1 MTRFQLLLIP
11 FFLFIFFDSS
21 AQYGKP
27 VASVMFYNVENL
39 FDTENDSLIADEEFL
54 PQGERRWNTF
64 RLNAKL
70 NNIAKVIANTGNW
83 EPPAVIGLCEVEN
96 RYVLERLVNQP
107 AIRNWRYKII
117 HKNSPDER
125 GIDVAAL
132 YRDDVFDPIEYKYFS
147 PVPEDEPIP
156 STREILYVYG
166 ILAGQDTVHFFFN
179 HWPSRYSGLMETR
192 GLRQKAASRLL
203 LEIRH
208 LQAKHSNPLIVIMGD
223 FNDQPDDDS
232 ITRFLKASLTPGS
245 DSVQLYNLSYAWL
258 KQGKGTLKYQ
268 SMWNIFDQIIVS
280 GSVLKPEGKLY
291 ATPEDATIL
300 EASFLFQKDERYA
313 GQKLF
318 RTYEGFRYM
327 GGYSDHLPILLM
339 IRKGE

>member
-1 MTRFQLLLIP
+1 MTRLLLLLVP
-11 FFLFIFFDSS
+11 LLLFIFFNSS

-27 VASVMFYNVENL
+27 VASVMFYNVENF
-39 FDTENDSLIADEEFL
+39 FDTENDPLIADDEFL

-64 RLNAKL
+64 RFNTKL
-70 NNIAKVIANTGNW
+70 NNIAKVISNTGNW

-107 AIRNWRYKII
+107 SIRNWKYKII

-132 YRDDVFDPIEYKYFS
+132 YRDDVFNPIEYKYFS
-147 PVPEDEPIP
+147 PVPEEEPIP
-156 STREILYVYG
+156 STREILYVCG
-166 ILAGQDTVHFFFN
+166 ILVGLDTVHFFFN

-192 GLRQKAASRLL
+192 GSRQKAATRLL
-203 LEIRH
+203 QEIQRI
-208 LQAKHSNPLIVIMGD
+208 QTKHINPLIVIMGD

-232 ITRFLKASLTPGS
+232 MTHFLKASLTPGN
-245 DSVQLYNLSYAWL
+245 DPLHLYNLSYAWL
-258 KQGKGTLKYQ
+258 NQGKGTLKYQ

-280 GSVLKPEGKLY
+280 GSVLLPKGKLY
-291 ATPEDATIL
+291 STPEDATIL
-300 EASFLFQKDERYA
+300 GASFLFQKDERYA

-318 RTYEGFRYM
+318 RTYEGFRYV
-327 GGYSDHLPILLM
+327 GGYSDHLPIILM
-339 IRKGE
+339 LRKGE